1 MDYKSDVGLVL
12 SHEGHE
18 VLKDLLKTLGRSA
31 EAKALRS
38 FLASADIR
46 RVDTKTKSAVWL
58 WKAIC
63 WNEDTPPSPAVSLL
77 AQLLRTLP
85 LGAYHFMRLGEY
97 PDDAEEQGQFRSAPF
112 QLDRL

>member
-18 VLKDLLKTLGRSA
+18 ALKELLKTLGRSA

-63 WNEDTPPSPAVSLL
+63 CSPVRAREWQADASLSRHRTL
-77 AQLLRTLP
+77 AALPGSSQVGLSSERKSAQLYRFLNIKYDLP
-85 LGAYHFMRLGEY
+85 M
-97 PDDAEEQGQFRSAPF
+97 
-112 QLDRL
+112 